1 MRNYM
6 TTLNPFFD
14 QLLFGSKACDSKLM
28 RTNIKETKDNY
39 VLEIELP
46 EVEKENVKVSLKE
59 GNLNVSASIH
69 HENKEEESV
78 YLLKERYE
86 GTYSRSYYVGEEVK
100 LSDVSAKLN
109 NGILTLTIN
118 KRKEEEKPTEQFVSI
133 E

>member
-14 QLLFGSKACDSKLM
+14 QLLFGSKNFDSKLM

-39 VLEIELP
+39 QIIIELP
-46 EVEKENVKVSLKE
+46 EVTKENIKVALKD
-59 GNLNVSASIH
+59 GTLTVSASIK
-69 HENKEEESV
+69 KEEEEESR
-78 YLLKERYE
+78 YLLRERFE

-100 LSDVSAKLN
+100 LSDISAKLN

-118 KRKEEEKPTEQFVSI
+118 KVKEEEKPEEQFVDI

>member
-14 QLLFGSKACDSKLM
+14 QLLFGNKNFDSKLM

-39 VLEIELP
+39 QISIELP
-46 EVEKENVKVSLKE
+46 EVQKENIKVALKD
-59 GNLNVSASIH
+59 GTLTVSASI
-69 HENKEEESV
+69 NKEEEEESR
-78 YLLKERYE
+78 YLLRERFE

-100 LSDVSAKLN
+100 LSDISAKLN

-118 KRKEEEKPTEQFVSI
+118 KIKEEEKPAEQFVDI